1 MTELAYLNVQ
11 LAKLQ
16 NDNFGAN
23 NIFLEIKKYRNR
35 MGPLL
40 GT

>member
-1 MTELAYLNVQ
+1 MTELAYPNVQ

-23 NIFLEIKKYRNR
+23 NILLEIKKYRNR